1 MRINILGQID
11 IIHTDGRAVRAKLPK
26 KAKALLAYLA
36 IAGQPVPRER
46 LADLLWPYQ
55 GHEQARHSLRN
66 CLLEVR
72 KGLGQ
77 ADRDGLRTDFMT
89 CWFEAETDL
98 QAFLNLVASGSYANL
113 GQAVALVRGV
123 LLDGLDVQSEPWS
136 EWLEGERERFDRTL
150 IQTLT
155 KYSED
160 STAAGLHD
168 EAIAAAARLVAVD
181 DLNEPSHRRL
191 MQALAAGGRRSSA
204 LHHFRKLQRILKDE
218 LAVVPD
224 PATKALA
231 DDIARDTA
239 QDAEASSSAPTPVI
253 RIVPTPAPPPPT
265 PGMTGRW
272 RKLGA
277 VVNDWLAGAGKLN
290 RPLLEEIGAALV
302 GAADLAEEQTATIGE
317 QRATIGELRAVLAA
331 AEGGAML
338 LEFDTPAVSVAA

>member
-11 IIHTDGRAVRAKLPK
+11 IIHTDGRAFRAKLPK

-36 IAGQPVPRER
+36 IVEQPVPRER

-77 ADRDGLRTDFMT
+77 ADRGGLRTDFMT
-89 CWFEAETDL
+89 CWLEAETDL

-113 GQAVALVRGV
+113 GQAVALVRGE

-160 STAAGLHD
+160 STAAGRHD
-168 EAIAAAARLVAVD
+168 EAIAAAGRLVALD

-191 MQALAAGGRRSSA
+191 MQALVAGGRRSSA
-204 LHHFRKLQRILKDE
+204 LQHFRKLQRILRDE
-218 LAVVPD
+218 LAVAPD
-224 PATKALA
+224 PATKTLA

-239 QDAEASSSAPTPVI
+239 QDAEASLSAPRPVI
-253 RIVPTPAPPPPT
+253 RIVPTPPPPPT
-265 PGMTGRW
+265 PMTGRW

-277 VVNDWLAGAGKLN
+277 LVNDWLAGAGKLT
-290 RPLLEEIGAALV
+290 RPQLEEIGAALV

-338 LEFDTPAVSVAA
+338 LEFDTPAVAVAA